1 MAKTEKLLRLNLQ
14 LFGEGGASGGDGSAS
29 GEGVSAQSPSVQQGV
44 SATDPVSQQGVEAHD
59 PDVQTTT
66 TAENKAP
73 EVTREQRKA
82 EFERR
87 IKNED
92 KEFYDERINRAV
104 RDRMK
109 NTEGKAKNYDLIESQ
124 LPYLMKKYGVSDL
137 NSLVTAI
144 EDEDLENRS
153 LAEGM
158 TKEQLRHLDKVER
171 ENEKFRKADE
181 ERVAAEQ
188 KAQREAAINAQVA
201 KWNSD
206 AEAVKAVYSDFDL
219 KREMEND
226 TFKQLLRSN
235 IPMQTA
241 YEVVHHKELVTGAM
255 RSANKAAEEKI
266 AKSVAANS
274 RRVSENG
281 VSSNAAA
288 VVGVDVSKMT
298 REQREALNA
307 RAARGEKIVLG
318 TNG

>member
-1 MAKTEKLLRLNLQ
+1 MAKTEKLLKLNLQ
-14 LFGEGGASGGDGSAS
+14 LFGEGGAGGGDGSAS

-44 SATDPVSQQGVEAHD
+44 EAHD

-66 TAENKAP
+66 NTEEKPP
-73 EVTREQRKA
+73 ELTREQRKA

-92 KEFYDERINRAV
+92 KEFYDERMNRAI

-109 NTEGKAKNYDLIESQ
+109 NTEGKAKNFDLIEAQ
-124 LPYLMKKYGVSDL
+124 LPYLMKKYGASDL
-137 NSLVTAI
+137 KTLVAAI

-153 LAEGM
+153 FEEGM
-158 TKEQLRHLDKVER
+158 TKEQLKHIRSVER
-171 ENEKFRKADE
+171 ENERFRKADE
-181 ERVAAEQ
+181 ERAAAEQ
-188 KAQREAAINAQVA
+188 EAQRKAAIDAEVA
-201 KWNSD
+201 KMNSD

-219 KREMEND
+219 KQELKNE

-235 IPMQTA
+235 IPMKVA
-241 YEVVHHKELVTGAM
+241 YEVAHHDELIKGAM
-255 RSANKAAEEKI
+255 HSANKAAEEKI
-266 AKSVAANS
+266 AKSVASNS

-288 VVGVDVSKMT
+288 VVGVDVSNMT